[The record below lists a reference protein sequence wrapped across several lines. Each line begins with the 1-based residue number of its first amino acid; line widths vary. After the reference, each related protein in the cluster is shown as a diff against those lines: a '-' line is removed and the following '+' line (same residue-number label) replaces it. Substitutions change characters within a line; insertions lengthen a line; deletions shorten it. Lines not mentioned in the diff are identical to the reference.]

1 MFGGGVEEHQMIAI
15 LVDNVMV
22 MKRLVGIP
30 FGCFMELGSCVRKK
44 DLRST

>member
-1 MFGGGVEEHQMIAI
+1 MIAM
-15 LVDNVMV
+15 LFDKEMV

-30 FGCFMELGSCVRKK
+30 FGCFMELGSCARKK

>member
-1 MFGGGVEEHQMIAI
+1 MIAM
-15 LVDNVMV
+15 LFDKEMV

-30 FGCFMELGSCVRKK
+30 FGCFVELRSCARKK